1 MKVFSNISYHSSID
15 LDLIARQE
23 EAQKQITSQKP
34 TKFYSQKNFES
45 KIEIENKTTPITT
58 TLGGGGGVLKE
69 ERMKSNSPPP
79 DQVKKTSTLRKFSLV
94 NFWSNY

>member
-1 MKVFSNISYHSSID
+1 M
-15 LDLIARQE
+15 IARQE
-23 EAQKQITSQKP
+23 EAQKQTTSQKT
-34 TKFYSQKNFES
+34 TKFFSQKNFES

-69 ERMKSNSPPP
+69 KRMKSNSPPP

-94 NFWSNY
+94 KFFFWVKVLSSYFR